1 MEAIGFSLYTAQSAS
16 TLAIDCDPVDVVE
29 LCLKSEEEED
39 KLYWRG
45 PTIGTTSLLRT
56 NM

>member
-1 MEAIGFSLYTAQSAS
+1 MCRE
-16 TLAIDCDPVDVVE
+16 E
-29 LCLKSEEEED
+29 EEEED